1 MARCQAGLSVLCSV
15 TADSVPSLVCSR
27 ASPVGDKSK
36 ASCNWLFGCLSAIR
50 NTSYSPLHLTPIR
63 RPFGPSGL
71 VALLCPLL
79 TSASRSGS
87 LAASSVR
94 PVRTRSRPPEVSS
107 TAFRAQPPNLRSAPL
122 MDMDFMV
129 SGPLVRCSRLYSVPV
144 HRLAHLLHAS
154 FRHCLTTMPLRFANP
169 SPPSGWVRTSTSKLL
184 NTLGSPPNRQGRVR
198 DPPL

>member
-1 MARCQAGLSVLCSV
+1 M

-36 ASCNWLFGCLSAIR
+36 ASSNWLFGCLSAIR
-50 NTSYSPLHLTPIR
+50 NTSYSPPHLTPIR

-79 TSASRSGS
+79 TSGSWSGS

-94 PVRTRSRPPEVSS
+94 PVCVQRTGKPVRTRPRPPEVGS
-107 TAFRAQPPNLRSAPL
+107 TVFRAQPPNLRSAPL

-129 SGPLVRCSRLYSVPV
+129 NRPLVRCSRLYPVLV
-144 HRLAHLLHAS
+144 HRLAPLLHAS
-154 FRHCLTTMPLRFANP
+154 FRHCLTTRPLRFANP
-169 SPPSGWVRTSTSKLL
+169 SPPSGWVRTFTSKLL
-184 NTLGSPPNRQGRVR
+184 NMLGSPQGR
-198 DPPL
+198 DAP